1 MSRNRKYGRRSFV
14 APGAARPVAANRI
27 LWMVVGRAINLR
39 DLEEYLALIIEER
52 LPTIEAC
59 VAG

>member
-1 MSRNRKYGRRSFV
+1 MSHNRKYGRRSFV
-14 APGAARPVAANRI
+14 APGAARPVAANRL
-27 LWMVVGRAINLR
+27 LWMVGRAINLR

-52 LPTIEAC
+52 LPTIEAY